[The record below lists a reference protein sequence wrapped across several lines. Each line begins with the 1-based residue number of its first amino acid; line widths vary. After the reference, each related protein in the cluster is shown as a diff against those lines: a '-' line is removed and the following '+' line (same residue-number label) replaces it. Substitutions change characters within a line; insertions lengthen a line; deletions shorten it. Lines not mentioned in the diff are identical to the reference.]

1 MKAKRQILILLMG
14 AVLMMAF
21 FSVKGIQVNRIAST
35 QLYQYCY
42 AEDFGSFSV
51 KNVIMS
57 SKAVASLK
65 RIISIDSCN
74 RDKWVYELS
83 EKDYEALLKIVE
95 AEAGGEDEIGK
106 MLVANVVLNRV
117 KSDSFPDSVEEV
129 VMQNENGTYQFSPV
143 GNGRFEGVQVSEET
157 VLAVEKALEGEDV
170 SEGDLYF
177 VAAKYAQPEKLKWF
191 QEKLTLLFS
200 HGGHEFYG

>member
-57 SKAVASLK
+57 SKAVASQK

-170 SEGDLYF
+170 SEGALYF
-177 VAAKYAQPEKLKWF
+177 VAEKYAQPEKLKWF

>member
-42 AEDFGSFSV
+42 AEYFGSFSV

-57 SKAVASLK
+57 SKAVASQK